1 MLKLG
6 KLPDRTPIKLTVTV
20 TPDLHR
26 SLADYAAVYREAY
39 GDKAEIADL
48 VPAML
53 EAFLAGDREF
63 AKALK
68 AKGG

>member
-26 SLADYAAVYREAY
+26 SLTDYAAVYREAY
-39 GDKAEIADL
+39 GDKAEVAEL

>member
-1 MLKLG
+1 L
-6 KLPDRTPIKLTVTV
+6 
-20 TPDLHR
+20 
-26 SLADYAAVYREAY
+26 SDYAAVYREAY
-39 GDKAEIADL
+39 DDKAEIADL